1 MPAQFWTADEL
12 ARKLRATP
20 ALVRK
25 WCRERKLPHTRIGHR
40 YLFSPTTLDRVIQ
53 LASRPAKPRG

>member
-1 MPAQFWTADEL
+1 MPDFLTADEL
-12 ARKLRATP
+12 AGKLRVTP
-20 ALVRK
+20 AQIRQ

-53 LASRPAKPRG
+53 LASQPAKPRG